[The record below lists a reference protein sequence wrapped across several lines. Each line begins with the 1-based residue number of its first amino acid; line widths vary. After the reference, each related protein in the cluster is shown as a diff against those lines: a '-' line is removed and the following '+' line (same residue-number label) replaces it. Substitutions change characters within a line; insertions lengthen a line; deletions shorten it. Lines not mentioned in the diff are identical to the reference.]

1 MNDIYR
7 YKELSR
13 DIESLSEKKI
23 ENIFNESQADSVEGN
38 DNNFYLFLNKNG
50 TPLSSAGWNKIMKEI
65 FNKLSIQLDVDV
77 RKNNLSHRFRHGF
90 AMFLIKNENKSI
102 EYVQKQMRH
111 RSITSTLIYYNPEE
125 QEILK
130 DTLKIQNH
138 IRKQLEVE

>member
-1 MNDIYR
+1 
-7 YKELSR
+7 
-13 DIESLSEKKI
+13 
-23 ENIFNESQADSVEGN
+23 
-38 DNNFYLFLNKNG
+38 
-50 TPLSSAGWNKIMKEI
+50 
-65 FNKLSIQLDVDV
+65 
-77 RKNNLSHRFRHGF
+77 
-90 AMFLIKNENKSI
+90 MFLIKNENKNI